1 MKTIINSHPRVTG
14 RKEFDRLAGEIGSIA
29 APFPPVKRLVG
40 VNLVGERRM
49 ASLNR
54 KYRGRRGAAQIL
66 TFDYSGPDGGDLSGE
81 EVTAE
86 IFLCW
91 NPILSVSSYRR
102 VSPEAYLLRLVVHGL
117 CHLEGFRHGN
127 EDEEREMEREE
138 MKHLG
143 KVLPRKTVERLFD

>member
-1 MKTIINSHPRVTG
+1 MKIIINSHPRVTG
-14 RKEFDRLAGEIGSIA
+14 RKKFDRLAGEIGSIA
-29 APFPPVKRLVG
+29 ASFAPVKRLVG
-40 VNLVGERRM
+40 VNLVGQRRM

-66 TFDYSGPDGGDLSGE
+66 TFDYSGPDGGDPSGE

-91 NPILSVSSYRR
+91 NPILSGARYRR
-102 VSPEAYLLRLVVHGL
+102 VPPEAYLLRLVVHGL